1 MEVATEHSPDD
12 NELFRV
18 TGIRV
23 HDNVIADCTGWTGI
37 CFGGYDRDLGFTED
51 CEFDHNTLVDNE
63 VQIGVQRSRNNRIYA
78 NMIIGGET
86 GVEFN
91 EDCSK
96 EDMVNDISGNVS
108 AEIGDEESWSEEY
121 GSSYGDREEIA
132 DGFRS
137 LIEDMGSRFVPDE
150 GMMELYRR

>member
-1 MEVATEHSPDD
+1 
-12 NELFRV
+12 
-18 TGIRV
+18 
-23 HDNVIADCTGWTGI
+23 
-37 CFGGYDRDLGFTED
+37 
-51 CEFDHNTLVDNE
+51 
-63 VQIGVQRSRNNRIYA
+63 
-78 NMIIGGET
+78 MIIGGET